1 MRAALCRHAAHTH
14 GTRERVYAAG
24 RGFATLP
31 TPAIGVGPSI
41 HKRAVMTT
49 ANVLTGVRV
58 LDFARY
64 IAGPYCAALLG
75 FLGADVIRIEKPGGG
90 EDRFVGPVSGSA
102 SAVFMQTGCNKRSLT
117 LDLKHPAAKAV
128 VAQLVRGADVVIANM
143 PPAVL
148 KRMGLDYDTLRAIK
162 PDIILTTQTAFGHR
176 GPWADRGGFDGLGQV
191 MSGSAFMSGTPGQPS
206 RSATPFADY
215 STAVLGAFGTL
226 AALYHRR
233 DTGAGQHVQASLLG
247 SAVAAFS
254 PLLIEQALLG
264 LNRQPTGTRG
274 QTSAPTDIFATR
286 DGHVITQVLGKGL
299 FANMARAIGAEQ
311 WLSNPNYANDD
322 LRGQHRDELCA
333 ATAAWC
339 ATRSSD
345 EVIELMAS
353 AGVPCGPVLDMEAAM
368 AHPQTRAM
376 GFLGAVAFPEC
387 DTPAPIARLP
397 LDFSAIAPPQVRPP
411 LIGEHNEAVLAE
423 FGFDPQAIARLRA
436 DGVV

>member
-1 MRAALCRHAAHTH
+1 M
-14 GTRERVYAAG
+14 V
-24 RGFATLP
+24 TLP
-31 TPAIGVGPSI
+31 TPALKVGPFT
-41 HKRAVMTT
+41 HKRHPMTT
-49 ANVLTGVRV
+49 ANVLSGVRV

-90 EDRFVGPVSGSA
+90 EDRFVGPVSASA
-102 SAVFMQTGCNKRSLT
+102 SAVFMETGCNKRSLT
-117 LDLKHPAAKAV
+117 LDLKHPSAKDV

-143 PPAVL
+143 PPKVL

-191 MSGSAFMSGTPGQPS
+191 MSGSAFMSGTAGQPA

-226 AALYHRR
+226 AALYQRR
-233 DTGAGQHVQASLLG
+233 DTGEGQHVQASLLG
-247 SAVAAFS
+247 SALAAIS

-299 FANMARAIGAEQ
+299 FANMARAVGAEH
-311 WLSNPNYANDD
+311 WLSNPNYASDD

-333 ATAAWC
+333 VTAQWC

-345 EVIELMAS
+345 EVIEIMAK
-353 AGVPCGPVLDMEAAM
+353 AGVPCGPVLDLDGAM

-376 GFLGAVAFPEC
+376 DFLGAVTFPEC
-387 DTPAPIARLP
+387 DKPAPIARLP
-397 LDFSAIAPPQVRPP
+397 LDFSTIRPPQVRPP
-411 LIGEHNEAVLAE
+411 LIGEHTDAVLAE
-423 FGFDPQAIARLRA
+423 FGYEPQAIARLRA